1 LAELR
6 DGGHISLL
14 NSYIFE
20 LNAWLSSGIIN
31 YCPFFEHFFRANSNK
46 NKKNVDISLV

>member
-14 NSYIFE
+14 NLHIFE
-20 LNAWLSSGIIN
+20 LNALLNPEIIN